1 MNLHEQFFCFLA
13 LYTLIDYII
22 YSKDMYLLQTGMTV
36 SSLFQSPLPLLPR
49 LARDNAQLFISVPFF
64 VLYFQPI

>member
-13 LYTLIDYII
+13 LYTLIGYII
-22 YSKDMYLLQTGMTV
+22 CSKDMYLLQTGMTV

-49 LARDNAQLFISVPFF
+49 DNAQLFTSVPFF

>member
-22 YSKDMYLLQTGMTV
+22 CSKDMYLLQTGMTV
-36 SSLFQSPLPLLPR
+36 SSLFQSPLP
-49 LARDNAQLFISVPFF
+49 RDNAQLFTSVPFF
-64 VLYFQPI
+64 VLYFQPIQ